1 MFSVS
6 RGGVLRVE
14 TVKATMR
21 AMALMGLNSYMLYSE
36 DTFEK
41 FAHKTKQ
48 KVDKRTSKDLINA
61 ERRKKMAEREELA
74 EAELSVVIV

>member
-1 MFSVS
+1 MISEE
-6 RGGVLRVE
+6 L
-14 TVKATMR
+14 
-21 AMALMGLNSYMLYSE
+21 YMDYEDEYSE

-74 EAELSVVIV
+74 ETELSVVIV